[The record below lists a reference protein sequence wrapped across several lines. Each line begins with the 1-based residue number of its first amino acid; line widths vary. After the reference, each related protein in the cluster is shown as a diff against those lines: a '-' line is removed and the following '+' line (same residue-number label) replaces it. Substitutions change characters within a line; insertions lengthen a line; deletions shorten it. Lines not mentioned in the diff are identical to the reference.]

1 MKWWDQMSCWALSQL
16 FHSPLSLSSRGFLDY
31 FTSSLFTPTSHNTWS
46 SICSCHKFQ
55 NMSHWCL
62 LSCSHM
68 HSPLLKCS
76 FSLGQMPPLWR
87 LFWFCFPPELFSLLI
102 CFEHIWQPA
111 KYLQFV
117 AICLCFVSYFNHNA
131 ARLTMWAC
139 YQFLLL
145 SDS

>member
-1 MKWWDQMSCWALSQL
+1 
-16 FHSPLSLSSRGFLDY
+16 
-31 FTSSLFTPTSHNTWS
+31 
-46 SICSCHKFQ
+46 
-55 NMSHWCL
+55 MSHLCL

-102 CFEHIWQPA
+102 CFEYIWQSA

-117 AICLCFVSYFNHNA
+117 AICILTLDQVQTKVKYIFCSRA
-131 ARLTMWAC
+131 ANNPWYR
-139 YQFLLL
+139 LL
-145 SDS
+145 SLIFPMKETHFPCLFPPTLTFTLYHPGRKGFFVCLNFVVGTQAYLKCDNCAH